1 MNVEKLCE
9 NAREQMI
16 SQGYSVLTAWYAH
29 NSCFVHVTEFHHEN
43 GKVELDEALVDLY
56 RKRVRSE
63 YDAGQISYN
72 HYRFLSGNA
81 ERLVQYSKTGVWE
94 VKRQTKKHATSDYY
108 EELLLHVSSQMAED
122 RNWKKSSKQLF
133 EETLRSHFS
142 WLNLNGI
149 SEISLVTAEALK
161 LYFAEIS
168 GKYSGSVILTKRG
181 FLRRAY
187 EFLYLNGYLE
197 TPYTKVFDFRVPVQK
212 KILIPPP
219 SNETSQVLS
228 KINRNTNSGKRDYA
242 IIILAVVTGL
252 RAIDIANL
260 KLSDVNWAEGKIRI
274 IQEKTGS
281 AVYLPLTKDVGTAL
295 QDYILNGRRGSKG
308 NIPENEEHIFIALQY
323 PYTNISAHAIKS
335 VYEKYRVKAGY
346 FQNNGIH
353 SLRRAVGTNM
363 AISGVSV
370 ETIAQVLGHTD
381 INSTNQYLSLD
392 SESLKQCGLSL
403 SGIEYREV
411 D

>member
-1 MNVEKLCE
+1 MNVEKLSE

-16 SQGYSVLTAWYAH
+16 SQGYSVLTAWHVYK
-29 NSCFVHVTEFHHEN
+29 NCFVHVIEFHREN

-56 RKRVRSE
+56 RKRARSE

-72 HYRFLSGNA
+72 HYRFTSSNA

-94 VKRQTKKHATSDYY
+94 VKQPVKKHTTSDYY
-108 EELLLHVSSQMAED
+108 EGLLLYISSQMAEEK
-122 RNWKKSSKQLF
+122 NWKKSSQKSF
-133 EETLRSHFS
+133 ERALRHHFL
-142 WLNLNGI
+142 WLNANGF
-149 SEISLVTAEALK
+149 SDISLVTAEAIR
-161 LYFAEIS
+161 LYFTDISDKFSGTVVLASRCYLRQVYEI
-168 GKYSGSVILTKRG
+168 
-181 FLRRAY
+181 
-187 EFLYLNGYLE
+187 LYLNGYIE
-197 TPYTKVFDFRVPVQK
+197 TSYTKVFDFKVPVQK
-212 KILIPPP
+212 NILLPP
-219 SNETSQVLS
+219 SSVETYNVLS
-228 KINRNTNSGKRDYA
+228 KVNRITDRGKRDYA

-260 KLSDVNWAEGKIRI
+260 KLSDINWAEGKIRI

-281 AVYLPLTKDVGTAL
+281 AVHLPLTKDVGIAL
-295 QDYILNGRRGSKG
+295 QDYILNGRRGAKG
-308 NIPENEEHIFIALQY
+308 NIPENEEHIFIALRY

-392 SESLKQCGLSL
+392 SKNLKQCGLSL